1 MSVGTDNSSLASS
14 LTDLMTSLAVI
25 FVLLLVASLNN
36 MGQKG
41 VQTRDQMVLQ
51 LKQALREFA
60 GEGVTVKNDDRDPLG
75 LLVLVPEGLLQ
86 FAFDKSDI
94 SPQGV
99 EFLRRFA
106 PRLSETVCSARFRR
120 EIHSIIVEG
129 HADSLGTDK
138 ANLERSQQRSLQVAM
153 TSLNVLDA
161 LEQEDSARPKTRECF
176 MDFVSATGRGSRDP
190 VRDMQGREDKDRSR
204 RVVFKIRVRS
214 IEQRDLREII
224 GGVQTPATAR

>member
-1 MSVGTDNSSLASS
+1 MSAGTDNSSLASS

-60 GEGVTVKNDDRDPLG
+60 GEGVRVENDPKDPLG
-75 LLVLVPEGLLQ
+75 LLVLVPEGLRQ

-94 SPQGV
+94 PPQGV

-106 PRLSETVCSARFRR
+106 PRLSETVCSARFGN
-120 EIHSIIVEG
+120 EIRSIIG
-129 HADSLGTDK
+129 ICLARWNLLFDCPCLLAADEYAGTCRRK
-138 ANLERSQQRSLQVAM
+138 PTPKRS
-153 TSLNVLDA
+153 
-161 LEQEDSARPKTRECF
+161 
-176 MDFVSATGRGSRDP
+176 
-190 VRDMQGREDKDRSR
+190 
-204 RVVFKIRVRS
+204 
-214 IEQRDLREII
+214 
-224 GGVQTPATAR
+224 PAWNTK